1 MEFSGKLFIFLLLPL
16 LFLQISTCDAYANPI
31 YHACSKNFTS
41 DNLIQDSINKTLSS
55 LLAKT
60 PLDSFG
66 ISSFGDGFFSIY
78 GLSQCRGNL
87 NVDQCARCI
96 TKATEEIR
104 TLCPN
109 SAETRIWYDH
119 CFLHYDTTR
128 FFGEPDTSFTRV
140 FSSGLVAADPITFN
154 YKLMDLVYPMNAM
167 AVGIDK
173 KFSVYVT
180 DVSKNLTL
188 LAMAQC
194 TRDLEELACRQCL
207 DKLSEIFSGYCKYH
221 LDCYVISSSCVL
233 RYGVSDFLNASV
245 SLSPLVFAAGS
256 S

>member
-16 LFLQISTCDAYANPI
+16 LQISTCDAYANPI
-31 YHACSKNFTS
+31 YHSCSKNFTS

-66 ISSFGDGFFSIY
+66 ISSFGDGFFTIF

-87 NVDQCARCI
+87 TVEQCAPCI
-96 TKATEEIR
+96 TKAKEEIR

-119 CFLHYDTTR
+119 CFLHYGTTK

-140 FSSGLVAADPITFN
+140 FSSGLIAADPYKFN
-154 YKLMDLVYPMNAM
+154 YKLMDMVYRMNAM
-167 AVGIDK
+167 TVGMDE
-173 KFSVYVT
+173 KFSMYAT
-180 DVSKNLTL
+180 HVSKNLNIFAT
-188 LAMAQC
+188 AQC

-221 LDCYVISSSCVL
+221 LDCYVLSSSCVL
-233 RYGVSDFLNASV
+233 RYAVSEFLNLPV

-256 S
+256 D